1 MSDTVQPS
9 RASQASAL
17 LVPLALAAMGGYYT
31 ASGILH
37 VAMLR
42 GYLGQGG
49 PRILDEAMPLGAVM
63 AILLVLE
70 ARPRGW
76 RQFGLVLMMVVPLGI
91 WLKLAEVA
99 AFAVQY
105 EVAKQGSLFILLPG
119 FALLALPA
127 VAPAWLKLKR
137 AGLLWRPTGKLL
149 PAGSIGLFEALAIA
163 LPGLLAAYLLIDAL
177 RAFALLPADLNAA
190 FSWTTP
196 YLGLAVIAVTVAAR
210 PAGPRQWKILG
221 ATLAAV
227 LLTATL
233 ASAVMAI
240 WLEPAF
246 HETRKPVIGWS
257 PLERPSFL
265 VAPLIGLALRTAVH
279 RLTGRHSPW
288 PW

>member
-1 MSDTVQPS
+1 MTDTAQPS

-17 LVPLALAAMGGYYT
+17 LVPLALAALGGYYA

-37 VAMLR
+37 IAMLR
-42 GYLGQGG
+42 GHLGQGA

-70 ARPRGW
+70 ARPRGA
-76 RQFGLVLMMVVPLGI
+76 RQFGLVLVMAVPLGI

-127 VAPAWLKLKR
+127 IAPAWLKLKR
-137 AGLLWRPTGKLL
+137 AGLLWRPTGKFL
-149 PAGSIGLFEALAIA
+149 PEGSIGLFEALAIA

-177 RAFALLPADLNAA
+177 RAVAWLPADLNAA
-190 FSWTTP
+190 FSWTIA
-196 YLGLAVIAVTVAAR
+196 YLALAIIAVTIAAR

-227 LLTATL
+227 LLVTVL
-233 ASAVMAI
+233 ASAGMAI

-246 HETRKPVIGWS
+246 HETPRPGTGWS
-257 PLERPSFL
+257 QWERPACL
-265 VAPLIGLALRTAVH
+265 VAPLIGLAARTAMH
-279 RLTGRHSPW
+279 FLAGRDSPW